1 MTMYLITR
9 TAKFKRAYK
18 LAVKLGL
25 NMSKLNEVIGLLAM
39 GEPLPARCRDH
50 ELVGR
55 HVGKRECH
63 VAPDW
68 LLVYRKIE
76 AQLILELL
84 DTGSHSDLC
93 LG

>member
-18 LAVKLGL
+18 LAVRRGL

-55 HVGKRECH
+55 YVGKRECH

-84 DTGSHSDLC
+84 DTGSHSDLR